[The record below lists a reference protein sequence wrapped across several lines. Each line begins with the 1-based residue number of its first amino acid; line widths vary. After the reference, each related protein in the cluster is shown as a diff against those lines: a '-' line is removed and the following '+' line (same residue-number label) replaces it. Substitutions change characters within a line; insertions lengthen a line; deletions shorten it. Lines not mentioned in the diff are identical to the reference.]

1 MRRSAP
7 LPTALFLVASAAFGA
22 ETLNPVPPGTR
33 GGPRHDDLAAPWAWK
48 LPEARGT
55 IPTDA
60 LEAGAAKEILAEP
73 PFTEDSRAQ
82 LRNLDFASP
91 DVLKEEAKRSGA
103 DAGSAKRQGER
114 LVLTPRSR
122 PPILFADKKV
132 PATKSR
138 EGDPIN

>member
-60 LEAGAAKEILAEP
+60 LEAGAAKENLAAP
-73 PFTEDSRAQ
+73 PFNEDSKAQ
-82 LRNLDFASP
+82 LRYLGFTSP
-91 DVLKEEAKRSGA
+91 DAPKEEAKRIGA
-103 DAGSAKRQGER
+103 DAGSVKPQRR
-114 LVLTPRSR
+114 
-122 PPILFADKKV
+122 
-132 PATKSR
+132 
-138 EGDPIN
+138 